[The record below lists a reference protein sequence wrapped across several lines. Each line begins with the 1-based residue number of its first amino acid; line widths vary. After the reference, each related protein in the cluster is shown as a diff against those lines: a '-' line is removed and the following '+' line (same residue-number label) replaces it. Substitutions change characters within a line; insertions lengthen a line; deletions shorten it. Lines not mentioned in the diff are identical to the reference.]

1 MGGGGGNYWQQ
12 QWADDDAVYNS
23 AGWGN
28 NAPGASAAHDPGR
41 WLQWTVIGYL
51 ILVVG
56 LLYPV
61 TIAVRK
67 GRKYRKRRAAAS
79 RKKAGRPEAVKAT
92 PTKALLLGGGTPDT
106 SPADSEERPAYES
119 PALPRRSDQDAD
131 SRLMMDDSSFYIAN
145 HHSAVAIEMH
155 IEMELKEAGDMVSHL
170 YLAQHTS
177 LYIYTSMYLYIY
189 IYIYMS

>member
-1 MGGGGGNYWQQ
+1 MGGRGLNYWQQ

-28 NAPGASAAHDPGR
+28 NAPGASAAHDPGP

-51 ILVVG
+51 IMVVV

-61 TIAVRK
+61 TIAVRR
-67 GRKYRKRRAAAS
+67 GRKRRKRRAAAS

-106 SPADSEERPAYES
+106 SPTDSEERPAYES
-119 PALPRRSDQDAD
+119 PALPRRSDQDTD
-131 SRLMMDDSSFYIAN
+131 SRLIEPDDSSFYVAN

-155 IEMELKEAGDMVSHL
+155 IEMELKEAGHVVSHL
-170 YLAQHTS
+170 YLAHHT
-177 LYIYTSMYLYIY
+177 IY
-189 IYIYMS
+189 